1 MLSLQFC
8 SDYLEFIMEIKKRI
22 SPTTDYMLVQR
33 NEFNTQGKDLR
44 SAYQVIES
52 DGNVAGLFGSLT
64 EAQAFLNMLN
74 KLNHH

>member
-1 MLSLQFC
+1 
-8 SDYLEFIMEIKKRI
+8 MENKKRI

-33 NEFNTQGKDLR
+33 NEFDTQGKDLR
-44 SAYQVIES
+44 SAYQVIEP

-74 KLNHH
+74 KLNHHYE

>member
-1 MLSLQFC
+1 
-8 SDYLEFIMEIKKRI
+8 MEIKKRI

-33 NEFNTQGKDLR
+33 NEFDTQGKDLR
-44 SAYQVIES
+44 SAYQVIEP

-74 KLNHH
+74 KLNHHYE

>member
-1 MLSLQFC
+1 
-8 SDYLEFIMEIKKRI
+8 MENKKRI

-33 NEFNTQGKDLR
+33 NEFDTQGKDLR

>member
-1 MLSLQFC
+1 
-8 SDYLEFIMEIKKRI
+8 MENNKRI

-33 NEFNTQGKDLR
+33 NEFDTQGKDLR

-74 KLNHH
+74 KLNHHYE